1 MTPTRDRIL
10 TLAAQI
16 VSAHVGN
23 NDIPTDAVPQLIR
36 DVYETLAELQPSAA
50 TGVSHDFHDHAG
62 SDHAHH
68 HHTGPAGQQTV
79 FDDHLVCLEDGLKMK
94 MLKRHLMT
102 VHGLTPEE
110 YREKWNLPPDYPMVA
125 SNYAQL
131 RSSLAIQSG
140 LGRRPEPVGRP
151 RGRRY

>member
-1 MTPTRDRIL
+1 MAPTRDRIL

-23 NDIPTDAVPQLIR
+23 NDIATDAVPQLIR
-36 DVYETLAELQPSAA
+36 EVYDTLAELQPPEA
-50 TGVSHDFHDHAG
+50 GHSHSFHDDSG
-62 SDHAHH
+62 HAHH

-102 VHGLTPEE
+102 VHGLTPDE